1 MYSRI
6 LTVLPLQK
14 ATQQPSAADSQIQD
28 LTVKPTLW
36 EPPVVYGADQLQ
48 LDPSRG

>member
-1 MYSRI
+1 MR

-14 ATQQPSAADSQIQD
+14 AMQQPSPRGDSQIQD

-36 EPPVVYGADQLQ
+36 LPAEVQDF
-48 LDPSRG
+48 